1 MNSPLNRIRL
11 TDCPTYT
18 LKGKKMTINTAN
30 RIKVKV
36 KTAKYRKKSSTRW
49 LQRQLNDPFVKKA
62 HELGYRSRATFKI
75 IEIDDKFHIFK
86 KGKKVV
92 DIGSAPG
99 GWSDIAV
106 KRVGKGNVVA
116 IDILNM
122 KPIEGV
128 HFKQIDFN
136 EDEAKEFLTTALEG
150 KADVV
155 ISDIA
160 PNTTG
165 NANVDHLQ
173 IMALVEQAYYFA
185 IEVLRQGGTF
195 VAKVRQ
201 GGTEANLLKEMKSK
215 FTTVKHFKPDSSR
228 KESAETYVIAQGF
241 KE

>member
-18 LKGKKMTINTAN
+18 LKGKKMTINTTN

-122 KPIEGV
+122 KPIDGV

>member
-1 MNSPLNRIRL
+1 MLMVSITNR
-11 TDCPTYT
+11 T
-18 LKGKKMTINTAN
+18 
-30 RIKVKV
+30 KVKV
-36 KTAKYRKKSSTRW
+36 KTAKYRSKSSTKW

-75 IEIDDKFHIFK
+75 IEIDDKFHLFK
-86 KGKKVV
+86 NGKKVA

-106 KRVGKGNVVA
+106 KRVGKGNVAA
-116 IDILNM
+116 IDILEM
-122 KPIEGV
+122 KPIDGV
-128 HFKQIDFN
+128 KFKQVDFN
-136 EDEAKEFLTTALEG
+136 LDEAKEFLIQALNG

-165 NANVDHLQ
+165 NQSVDHLQ

-185 IEVLRQGGTF
+185 IEVLKTGGSF

-201 GGTEANLLKEMKSK
+201 GGTEATLLSEMKKHFS
-215 FTTVKHFKPDSSR
+215 TVKHFKPNSSR

>member
-1 MNSPLNRIRL
+1 MVSITNR
-11 TDCPTYT
+11 T
-18 LKGKKMTINTAN
+18 
-30 RIKVKV
+30 KVKV
-36 KTAKYRKKSSTRW
+36 KTAKYRSKSSTKW

-75 IEIDDKFHIFK
+75 IEIDDKFHLFK
-86 KGKKVV
+86 QGKKVA

-106 KRVGKGNVVA
+106 KRVGKGNVAA
-116 IDILNM
+116 IDILEM
-122 KPIEGV
+122 KPIDGV
-128 HFKQIDFN
+128 KFKQVDFN
-136 EDEAKEFLTTALEG
+136 LDEAKNFLMEALNG

-165 NANVDHLQ
+165 NQSVDHLQ

-185 IEVLRQGGTF
+185 IEVLKTGGSF

-201 GGTEANLLKEMKSK
+201 GGTEASLLSEMKKHFS
-215 FTTVKHFKPDSSR
+215 TVKHFKPNSSR

>member
-1 MNSPLNRIRL
+1 MVSITNR
-11 TDCPTYT
+11 T
-18 LKGKKMTINTAN
+18 
-30 RIKVKV
+30 KVKV
-36 KTAKYRKKSSTRW
+36 KTAKYRSKSSTKW

-75 IEIDDKFHIFK
+75 IEIDDKFHLFK
-86 KGKKVV
+86 QGKKVA

-106 KRVGKGNVVA
+106 KRVGKGNVAA
-116 IDILNM
+116 IDILEM
-122 KPIEGV
+122 KPIDGV
-128 HFKQIDFN
+128 KFKQVDFN
-136 EDEAKEFLTTALEG
+136 LDEAKEFLIQALNG

-165 NANVDHLQ
+165 NQSVDHLQ

-185 IEVLRQGGTF
+185 IEVLKTGGSF

-201 GGTEANLLKEMKSK
+201 GGTEASLLSEMKKHFS
-215 FTTVKHFKPDSSR
+215 TVKHFKPNSSR

>member
-1 MNSPLNRIRL
+1 
-11 TDCPTYT
+11 
-18 LKGKKMTINTAN
+18 MTINTAN

-122 KPIEGV
+122 KPIDGV

-136 EDEAKEFLTTALEG
+136 EDEAKEFLTIALEG

-173 IMALVEQAYYFA
+173 IMVKRFPSRHIQLFKNMIIRTADKDTRFFNTDVVHQIKVLFLCAYPRRNFRKL
-185 IEVLRQGGTF
+185 ITERHTF
-195 VAKVRQ
+195 FYRFPILFCID
-201 GGTEANLLKEMKSK
+201 EK
-215 FTTVKHFKPDSSR
+215 FTLTN
-228 KESAETYVIAQGF
+228 
-241 KE
+241 

>member
-122 KPIEGV
+122 KPIDGV

>member
-11 TDCPTYT
+11 IDCPTYT

-122 KPIEGV
+122 KPIDGV

-136 EDEAKEFLTTALEG
+136 EDEAKEFLMTALEG

>member
-122 KPIEGV
+122 KPIDGV

-136 EDEAKEFLTTALEG
+136 EDEAKEFLMTALEG

>member
-1 MNSPLNRIRL
+1 MVAI
-11 TDCPTYT
+11 TKT
-18 LKGKKMTINTAN
+18 KKV
-30 RIKVKV
+30 RV
-36 KTAKYRKKSSTRW
+36 KTAKYKSKSSVKW
-49 LQRQLNDPFVKKA
+49 LARQLNDPFVKKA

-75 IEIDDKFHIFK
+75 IEIDDKFHLFK
-86 KGKKVV
+86 IGKKVA

-106 KRVGKGNVVA
+106 KRCGKGNVAA
-116 IDILNM
+116 IDILEM
-122 KPIEGV
+122 KPIDGV
-128 HFKQIDFN
+128 HFKQVDFN
-136 EDEAKEFLTTALEG
+136 LDEAKEFLNTALSG

-165 NANVDHLQ
+165 NQSVDHLQ

-185 IEVLRQGGTF
+185 IEVLKEGGSF

-201 GGTEANLLKEMKSK
+201 GGTENSLLNEMKKHFSNI
-215 FTTVKHFKPDSSR
+215 KHFKPNSSR

-241 KE
+241 KA

>member
-1 MNSPLNRIRL
+1 MVSITNR
-11 TDCPTYT
+11 T
-18 LKGKKMTINTAN
+18 
-30 RIKVKV
+30 KVKV
-36 KTAKYRKKSSTRW
+36 KTAKYRSKSSTKW
-49 LQRQLNDPFVKKA
+49 LQRQLNDPYVKKA

-75 IEIDDKFHIFK
+75 IEIDDKFHLFK
-86 KGKKVV
+86 TGKKVA

-106 KRVGKGNVVA
+106 KRVGKGNVSA
-116 IDILNM
+116 IDILDM
-122 KPIEGV
+122 KPIDGV

-136 EDEAKEFLTTALEG
+136 LDEAKDFLIKTLNG

-165 NANVDHLQ
+165 NQSVDHLQ

-185 IEVLRQGGTF
+185 IDVLRTGGSF

-201 GGTEANLLKEMKSK
+201 GGTEASLLSEMKK
-215 FTTVKHFKPDSSR
+215 HFETVKHFKPNSSR

>member
-1 MNSPLNRIRL
+1 
-11 TDCPTYT
+11 
-18 LKGKKMTINTAN
+18 MTINTTN

-122 KPIEGV
+122 KPIDGV

-136 EDEAKEFLTTALEG
+136 KDEAKEFLMTALDG

>member
-1 MNSPLNRIRL
+1 MVSITNR
-11 TDCPTYT
+11 T
-18 LKGKKMTINTAN
+18 
-30 RIKVKV
+30 KVRV
-36 KTAKYRKKSSTRW
+36 KTTKYKSKSSVKW

-75 IEIDDKFHIFK
+75 IEIDDKFHLFK
-86 KGKKVV
+86 HGKKVV

-106 KRVGKGNVVA
+106 RRVGKGNVAA
-116 IDILNM
+116 IDILEM
-122 KPIEGV
+122 KPIDGV
-128 HFKQIDFN
+128 KFKQIDFN
-136 EDEAKEFLTTALEG
+136 LDEAKEFLIDALDG

-165 NANVDHLQ
+165 NQSVDHLQ
-173 IMALVEQAYYFA
+173 IMALVEQAFYFA
-185 IEVLRQGGTF
+185 IDVLRQNGSF

-201 GGTEANLLKEMKSK
+201 GGTEASLLAEMKKHFSS
-215 FTTVKHFKPDSSR
+215 VKHFKPNSSR

-241 KE
+241 KGE

>member
-1 MNSPLNRIRL
+1 MVSITNR
-11 TDCPTYT
+11 T
-18 LKGKKMTINTAN
+18 
-30 RIKVKV
+30 KVKV
-36 KTAKYRKKSSTRW
+36 KTAKYRSKSSTKW
-49 LQRQLNDPFVKKA
+49 LQRQLNDPYVKKA

-75 IEIDDKFHIFK
+75 LEIDDKFHLFK
-86 KGKKVV
+86 QGKKVA

-106 KRVGKGNVVA
+106 KHVGKGNVVA
-116 IDILNM
+116 IDILDM
-122 KPIEGV
+122 KPIDGV

-136 EDEAKEFLTTALEG
+136 LDEAKEFLIKTLNG
-150 KADVV
+150 KADII

-165 NANVDHLQ
+165 NQSVDHLQ

-185 IEVLRQGGTF
+185 IEVLRTGGSF

-201 GGTEANLLKEMKSK
+201 GGTEATLLSEMKKHFES
-215 FTTVKHFKPDSSR
+215 VKHFKPNSSR

>member
-1 MNSPLNRIRL
+1 MVA
-11 TDCPTYT
+11 
-18 LKGKKMTINTAN
+18 TAN
-30 RIKVKV
+30 RIKVRV
-36 KTAKYRKKSSTRW
+36 KTAKYRKKSSTQW

-75 IEIDDKFHIFK
+75 MEIDDKFHIFK
-86 KGKKVV
+86 MGKKVV

-99 GWSDIAV
+99 GWSDVAV

-116 IDILNM
+116 IDILDM
-122 KPIEGV
+122 KPIDGV

-136 EDEAKEFLTTALEG
+136 KDEAKEFLMSALNG

-165 NANVDHLQ
+165 NSTLDHLQ
-173 IMALVEQAYYFA
+173 IMALVEQGFYFA
-185 IEVLRQGGTF
+185 VDVLRVGGAF

-201 GGTEANLLKEMKSK
+201 GGTEVSLLQEMKK
-215 FTTVKHFKPDSSR
+215 RFTTVKHFKPESSR
-228 KESAETYVIAQGF
+228 KESAETYVVAQGF
-241 KE
+241 KG

>member
-1 MNSPLNRIRL
+1 MVSITNR
-11 TDCPTYT
+11 T
-18 LKGKKMTINTAN
+18 
-30 RIKVKV
+30 KVKV
-36 KTAKYRKKSSTRW
+36 KTAKYRSKSSTKW
-49 LQRQLNDPFVKKA
+49 LQRQLNDPYVKKA

-75 IEIDDKFHIFK
+75 IEIDDKFHLFK
-86 KGKKVV
+86 RGKKVA

-116 IDILNM
+116 IDILDM
-122 KPIEGV
+122 KPIDGV
-128 HFKQIDFN
+128 IFKQIDFN
-136 EDEAKEFLTTALEG
+136 LDEAKEFLMTSLNG
-150 KADVV
+150 KADII

-165 NANVDHLQ
+165 NQSVDHLQ

-185 IEVLRQGGTF
+185 IDVLKTGGSF

-201 GGTEANLLKEMKSK
+201 GGTEATLLSEMKKHFES
-215 FTTVKHFKPDSSR
+215 VKHFKPNSSR

>member
-1 MNSPLNRIRL
+1 MVSITNR
-11 TDCPTYT
+11 T
-18 LKGKKMTINTAN
+18 
-30 RIKVKV
+30 KVKV
-36 KTAKYRKKSSTRW
+36 KTAKYRSKSSTKW
-49 LQRQLNDPFVKKA
+49 LQRQLNDPYVKKA

-75 IEIDDKFHIFK
+75 IEIDDKFHLFK
-86 KGKKVV
+86 KGKKVA

-116 IDILNM
+116 IDILEM
-122 KPIEGV
+122 QPIDGV
-128 HFKQIDFN
+128 IFKQIDFN
-136 EDEAKEFLTTALEG
+136 LDEAKEFLFKSLNG

-165 NANVDHLQ
+165 NQSVDHLQ

-185 IEVLRQGGTF
+185 TEVLRTGGSF

-201 GGTEANLLKEMKSK
+201 GGTEASLLSEMKKHFES
-215 FTTVKHFKPDSSR
+215 VKHFKPDSSR
-228 KESAETYVIAQGF
+228 KESAETYVVAQGF

>member
-1 MNSPLNRIRL
+1 MVSITNR
-11 TDCPTYT
+11 T
-18 LKGKKMTINTAN
+18 
-30 RIKVKV
+30 KVKV
-36 KTAKYRKKSSTRW
+36 KTAKYRSKSSTKW
-49 LQRQLNDPFVKKA
+49 LQRQLNDPYVKKA

-75 IEIDDKFHIFK
+75 LEIDDKFHLFK
-86 KGKKVV
+86 QGKKVA

-116 IDILNM
+116 IDILDM
-122 KPIEGV
+122 KPIDGV

-136 EDEAKEFLTTALEG
+136 LDEAKEFLIKTLNG
-150 KADVV
+150 KADII

-165 NANVDHLQ
+165 NQSVDHLQ

-185 IEVLRQGGTF
+185 IEVLRTGGSF

-201 GGTEANLLKEMKSK
+201 GGTEATLLSEMKKHFES
-215 FTTVKHFKPDSSR
+215 VKHFKPNSSR